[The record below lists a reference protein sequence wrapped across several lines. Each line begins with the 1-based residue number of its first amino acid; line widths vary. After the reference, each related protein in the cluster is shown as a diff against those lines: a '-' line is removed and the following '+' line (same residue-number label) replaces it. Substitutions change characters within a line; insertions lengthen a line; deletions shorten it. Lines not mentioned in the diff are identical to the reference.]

1 MKRTRRQQSEGQTL
15 VEFALLLPIVM
26 ILMLGLLEVGRA
38 IAITIKVTNGATAG
52 AVYASQNPTTAESTT
67 GIQNAV
73 TCDINNARFTGA
85 DHYPNCNYS
94 MGQVTV
100 VSSYGCVCDQ
110 GGATSCT
117 NPISGVGSCSTV
129 SCPGGQIA
137 ECVQIKTQEMFVPL
151 FPYPGLPSSYQAN
164 GNAIMRV
171 RK

>member
-1 MKRTRRQQSEGQTL
+1 MLETQQRSEGQSL

-26 ILMLGLLEVGRA
+26 LLMLGVLEVGRA

-52 AVYASQNPTTAESTT
+52 AVYASQNPTTAEATT
-67 GIQNAV
+67 AIQNAV
-73 TCDINNARFTGA
+73 VCDTNTATFAGA
-85 DHYPNCNYS
+85 DHYPSCNYS
-94 MGQVTV
+94 NSQVTV

-117 NPISGVGSCSTV
+117 NPISGVGSCSNV

-137 ECVQIKTQEMFVPL
+137 ECVQVKTQETFAPL
-151 FPYPGLPSSYQAN
+151 FSYPGLPRSYQAN
-164 GNAIMRV
+164 GSAIMRV